1 MTLLVDIGNTRV
13 KWARA
18 DSAGRPGPVQAL
30 AHDGRA
36 DWVEALPA
44 NLTGSVWFATVADA
58 DLATPLQ
65 EWSRNRLGR
74 SAVEV
79 VSTASAAGV
88 QCAYPR
94 PERLGVDRW
103 LACIGAFHRGPGSV
117 VVVDAGT
124 ALTVDV
130 VDATGVHQGGLIV
143 PGMATM
149 QQAIHAHTRIRSQ
162 PLAQVPDDLAR
173 DTDAAVAAGALH
185 AAVGLIERV
194 CRRFA
199 LDRQILAGGEAA
211 LLADR
216 LEGEWLMAPDIV
228 LEGLGRVAAE
238 PAADASSD
246 GCHSR

>member
-18 DSAGRPGPVQAL
+18 DAAGRPGPVQAL
-30 AHDGRA
+30 AHDGRG
-36 DWVEALPA
+36 DWVDTLP
-44 NLTGSVWFATVADA
+44 TDFDGPVWFATVADA

-65 EWSRNRLGR
+65 AWSRARLGR
-74 SAVEV
+74 AAVEV

-88 QCAYPR
+88 QCAYAR
-94 PERLGVDRW
+94 PECLGVDRW
-103 LACIGAFHRGPGSV
+103 LACIGAFHRGHGSV

-130 VDATGVHQGGLIV
+130 VDATGCHQGGLIV

-162 PLAQVPDDLAR
+162 PVEQVPDDLAR
-173 DTDAAVAAGALH
+173 DTDTAVAAGALH

-199 LDRQILAGGEAA
+199 LDRRILAGGEAA
-211 LLADR
+211 RLADR
-216 LEGEWLMAPDIV
+216 LEGDWHLAPDIV
-228 LEGLGRVAAE
+228 LEGLGRVAVESAIN
-238 PAADASSD
+238 ASSSN
-246 GCHSR
+246 GHSR